1 MYFRYKRISMN
12 NRPVGI
18 FDSGLGG
25 LSALRVLR
33 QLLPEENI
41 VYFGDTGRNPYGVR
55 SPEELRRMARED
67 MELAAS
73 FGAKA
78 IIAACGTVSSTAPD
92 VLASFRLPVFNVIDA
107 SVAALAAVPGDAPL
121 GVIATSASIKNGA
134 FKRRLQALCPGR
146 EIVDAACQDFVRL
159 IEHGHTDE
167 NDAELIA
174 AVEGYLAPLKARS
187 VCALLLG
194 CTHFD
199 FAEHAIKIYIG
210 RDVRIVS
217 ASGCAAQSMCGYLR
231 EHDLLGAGGTTEYYT
246 SGSAESFTANA
257 GALLGQNI
265 AGHVHT
271 ASAEGKAK

>member
-1 MYFRYKRISMN
+1 MN

-107 SVAALAAVPGDAPL
+107 SVAALAAVPGMRR
-121 GVIATSASIKNGA
+121 SASS
-134 FKRRLQALCPGR
+134 RRAR
-146 EIVDAACQDFVRL
+146 ASKTARSSAACRRSAQDGRSW
-159 IEHGHTDE
+159 T
-167 NDAELIA
+167 
-174 AVEGYLAPLKARS
+174 PRARTL
-187 VCALLLG
+187 CALSSTDTRMKTTRSSSRRWRG
-194 CTHFD
+194 ISHRSRRAAC
-199 FAEHAIKIYIG
+199 ARCSSGA
-210 RDVRIVS
+210 RILT
-217 ASGCAAQSMCGYLR
+217 LR
-231 EHDLLGAGGTTEYYT
+231 STR
-246 SGSAESFTANA
+246 
-257 GALLGQNI
+257 
-265 AGHVHT
+265 
-271 ASAEGKAK
+271 

>member
-1 MYFRYKRISMN
+1 MD

-55 SPEELRRMARED
+55 SQTELRRMAQED

-92 VLASFRLPVFNVIDA
+92 VLAAFRIPVFNVIDA

-121 GVIATSASIKNGA
+121 GVIATSASIRNGA
-134 FKRRLQALCPGR
+134 FKRRLRELCPGR
-146 EIVDAACQDFVRL
+146 EIVDGACQDFVRL

-167 NDAELIA
+167 HDPELTA
-174 AVEGYLAPLKARS
+174 AVEEYLAPLRARGI
-187 VCALLLG
+187 CALLLG

-199 FAEHAIKIYIG
+199 FAGNAIRNYIG

-217 ASGCAAQSMCGYLR
+217 AAGCAARSMSDYLKV
-231 EHDLLGAGGTTEYYT
+231 HALTGTGGTTEYYT
-246 SGSAESFTANA
+246 SGSADSFAANA
-257 GALLGQNI
+257 GALLGEDI

-271 ASAEGKAK
+271 ASAEGLAE

>member
-1 MYFRYKRISMN
+1 MD

-33 QLLPEENI
+33 QLLPGENI

-92 VLASFRLPVFNVIDA
+92 VLAAFRLPVFNVIDA

-134 FKRRLQALCPGR
+134 FKRRLTALCPGR
-146 EIVDAACQDFVRL
+146 EIVDGACQDFVRL
-159 IEHGHTDE
+159 IEQGHTDE
-167 NDAELIA
+167 HDPQLVA
-174 AVEGYLAPLKARS
+174 AVEEYLAPLKARG

-199 FAEHAIKIYIG
+199 FAEHAIRNYIG
-210 RDVRIVS
+210 REVRIVS
-217 ASGCAAQSMCGYLR
+217 ASGCTAQSMCDYLR
-231 EHDLLGAGGTTEYYT
+231 AHDLTGAGGATEYYT
-246 SGSAESFTANA
+246 SGSAESFAANA
-257 GALLGQNI
+257 GALLDEELVGR
-265 AGHVHT
+265 VRT
-271 ASAEGKAK
+271 ASAEGLAQ